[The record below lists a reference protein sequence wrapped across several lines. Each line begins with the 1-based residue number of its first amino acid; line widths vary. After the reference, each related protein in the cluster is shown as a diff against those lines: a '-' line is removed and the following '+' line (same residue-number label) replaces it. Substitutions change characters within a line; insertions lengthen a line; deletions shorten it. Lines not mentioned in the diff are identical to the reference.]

1 MSKETA
7 DTFWTETL
15 YNAYGQRFRV
25 DEVLFEEKSEHQ
37 HLLIFRNEQ
46 FGRVLALDGIVQT
59 TERDEFIYHEMLTH
73 VPLIAHGNARRVL
86 IIGGGD
92 GGILREVCRHHT
104 VEHITQVE
112 IDQSVIDLAKTWF
125 PGHSDGAYDDAR
137 ANIIIGDGFDFVQT
151 TQDRFDVI
159 ISDSTDPLGPGEV
172 LFSKDFYAG
181 CQRSLNPGGLLVT
194 QNGVPFMQPGELS
207 NTAAR
212 LSKLF
217 RDRRFYTAAVPSYIG
232 GVMTFAW
239 ASDNPDL
246 ARVDL
251 DTLTRR
257 WLLQHI
263 QSRYYTP
270 ELHQAAFA
278 LPRYLLDMLQTGYPA
293 ACD

>member
-1 MSKETA
+1 MSKQTT

-15 YNAYGQRFRV
+15 YSAYGQRFRV

-73 VPLIAHGNARRVL
+73 VPLIAHGSARRVL

-92 GGILREVCRHHT
+92 GGILREVCRHST
-104 VEHITQVE
+104 VEHVTQVE

-137 ANIIIGDGFDFVQT
+137 ANIVIGDGFDFVQT

-217 RDRRFYTAAVPSYIG
+217 RDRRFYTAAVPTYIG

-246 ARVDL
+246 AQVDI

-257 WLLQHI
+257 WLSQHI